1 MREGKKYSLKI
12 IAHFFFR
19 FDINQFSIR
28 FQTTVYMQR
37 AESNV
42 NRLRFT
48 TLHCSC
54 TLLIGYY
61 NILLLLT
68 LYYLIRPP
76 CHVLK
81 VCELFFVFVFC
92 LLSNNAPACRQSV
105 AVDGIILMTLVSEFD
120 QSRLQITEMLSAS
133 DIQIE
138 LLLTVIV

>member
-12 IAHFFFR
+12 IAHFFFC

-28 FQTTVYMQR
+28 FQTAVYMQR
-37 AESNV
+37 AEPNV
-42 NRLRFT
+42 NRLRST

-54 TLLIGYY
+54 TLLFGYY

-76 CHVLK
+76 RHVLK
-81 VCELFFVFVFC
+81 VCELFFCFC
-92 LLSNNAPACRQSV
+92 LLSNNAPACRRSA
-105 AVDGIILMTLVSEFD
+105 AVDGIILMTPVTEFD
-120 QSRLQITEMLSAS
+120 QSRLQIIEMLSAS

>member
-1 MREGKKYSLKI
+1 MREGKNTVLKLLRI
-12 IAHFFFR
+12 FFFR

-37 AESNV
+37 AEPNV
-42 NRLRFT
+42 NRHRFT

-54 TLLIGYY
+54 TLLFGCY

-68 LYYLIRPP
+68 LYYLIRPSR
-76 CHVLK
+76 HVLK
-81 VCELFFVFVFC
+81 VCELFFFC
-92 LLSNNAPACRQSV
+92 LLSNNAPACRRSA
-105 AVDGIILMTLVSEFD
+105 AVDGIILMTPVTEFD
-120 QSRLQITEMLSAS
+120 QSRLQIIEMLSAS